1 MWWDRATSDARGP
14 SLLRALVVRLILVV
28 LLAVSLSLGLL
39 LLQFRVGVTGLDDQ
53 SIAIQLETLRTAV
66 IETPRGPRVSP
77 PLELSQLYAT
87 ADSLNGFQFLSSGG
101 ALLDS
106 GGFIAPLL
114 PLPMRVHGDDVIM
127 QREVDP
133 RTGRGLLS
141 ATVPV
146 EIDGE
151 RYWLRAVRNLEDV
164 ESLTG
169 QLILRAIPEFAPVLI
184 ILLVA
189 VVAVVVATVH
199 NSLRPLRQLSR
210 QAAALSGDRL
220 SDRLHDR
227 RLPRE
232 VAPLVQAVNFA
243 LDRLEADYES
253 QREFTAHAAH
263 ELRTPL
269 AILRARLEARFTPEE
284 VGDLGLEIDSLARLV
299 EQLLCLAQLDSELE
313 FESAPLDAYS
323 CAVDVARDIAPLA
336 LANNHNLSAGTPGAS
351 VPAFGNETLI
361 RLVFRNLI
369 GNAIQ
374 HTAPG
379 TSICVSAPDASTII
393 VEDDGAGIPEDQR
406 ALIFERFQRGSG
418 ATGSGAGLG
427 LVIARQVMV
436 RTGGLLLLDPNVSR
450 GARFVVAFPPVVSAA
465 AAVSSIVRVPS

>member
-1 MWWDRATSDARGP
+1 LWDKLTSAVRGP
-14 SLLRALVVRLILVV
+14 SLLKALVVRLILVV
-28 LLAVSLSLGLL
+28 TFAVLLSLGMLL
-39 LLQFRVGVTGLDDQ
+39 LEFHSGVTGIDDQ
-53 SIAIQLETLRTAV
+53 SIAVQVESLRAAVETTQ
-66 IETPRGPRVSP
+66 RGPRVSP
-77 PLELSQLYAT
+77 PRELRELYAS
-87 ADSLNGFQFLSSGG
+87 ASSLNGFQFLSADG

-106 GGFIAPLL
+106 GGFVAPML
-114 PLPMRVHGDDVIM
+114 PLPTRANGDDVIM

-133 RTGRGLLS
+133 RTGQGVLS
-141 ATVPV
+141 ATVPI
-146 EIDGE
+146 ERDGK
-151 RYWLRAVRNLEDV
+151 RYWLRVVRNLQDV
-164 ESLTG
+164 ESLSG
-169 QLILRAIPEFAPVLI
+169 QLILRAIPEFLPVLI

-189 VVAVVVATVH
+189 VIAVVMATVH
-199 NSLRPLRQLSR
+199 SSLRPLRQVSR

-232 VAPLVQAVNFA
+232 VVPLVQAVNFA
-243 LDRLEADYES
+243 LDRLEADYKS

-269 AILRARLEARFTPEE
+269 AILRARLEARFTPDE

-313 FESAPLDAYS
+313 FESVPLDAYS

-336 LANNHNLSAGTPGAS
+336 LAKNHNLSAGTPGAR
-351 VPAFGNETLI
+351 VAARGNETLI

-369 GNAIQ
+369 ENAIQ

-379 TSICVSAPDASTII
+379 TSICVSAPDASTVI

-406 ALIFERFQRGSG
+406 ALIFERFRRGASASG
-418 ATGSGAGLG
+418 TGAGLG
-427 LVIARQVMV
+427 LAIARRVMA
-436 RTGGLLLLDPNVSR
+436 RAGGLLLLDPNVKR
-450 GARFVVAFPPVVSAA
+450 GTRFVVAFPP
-465 AAVSSIVRVPS
+465 AVSPSGGVSSMRR